1 MAKTLSKA
9 GISTT
14 STIEAGHVSQS
25 IDAFTG
31 IDAYDITISGSLTI
45 NGPTSG
51 SFTGSFSGSIDGT
64 ITSASF
70 ATSASYATT
79 ASYALTAN
87 TASYSLNNFQEVL
100 DNGSS
105 ATISEVFDLTVN
117 ENITI
122 NSPADTATL
131 TGDEAKLSGSN
142 NTTIVGNSVNITG
155 KTNLVGAFTA
165 SGDISSSGTIF
176 ANTASI
182 NYITAAGSNGEIQFN
197 KNGGIGSNS
206 AFIYVDGPGD
216 FLVGDG
222 FGNNTIS
229 SSVFSVRL
237 TLGDTNDALTGHKI
251 DIINQ
256 GTIDGKTPGIYLE
269 GPVDLSGAFT
279 ASGDISSSGIL
290 HSTQYKVDGV
300 TFIDTGGG
308 SIFLGS
314 ASTPTLT
321 RGNYTFINPITASS
335 DISSSGVISASAF
348 SGDGSGLTN
357 IPAGTV
363 FPFTGSAIITGS
375 LIVTGSYNSSINNSK
390 ICEVATENDLPSTL
404 EANTSYL
411 IRGNVEIGRTLN
423 INNQGVAVLGIDRN
437 ESTLSYTG
445 SSALFNVTDQNF
457 TLKNIT
463 LKSSGS
469 IISGSNITPGN
480 SNFNYGR
487 TKVLDIKDCQIKN
500 TNDVM
505 TIVGFELVDIN
516 NTLFWYITGSH
527 GLEFQSVRHLEIS
540 SCEMYNWY
548 NENDTGS
555 FAPSGTRMIEIL
567 PNTGS
572 VNSPV
577 VNISSCILHPEQ
589 GQIGLYIDSGSST
602 LFGTVAANTFIDV
615 NGGVLL
621 DGSTYDSSSMLKYDV
636 GLNQGLEDSNA
647 HSMGYFTGLVSTLA
661 PASFTLLDVNGAFSS
676 SNSQRMSISSSGEIT
691 YNGSKPI
698 YVEMDANITF
708 VAGGANAD
716 ATCAFFKSGSG
727 GNNQLSGSSGRIKI
741 RNSADVQTLPLH
753 YSTTLNQNDKIGVY
767 LRVDAQNMDLE
778 NITISIKE

>member
-1 MAKTLSKA
+1 MAKTLSKT

-165 SGDISSSGTIF
+165 SGDISSSG
-176 ANTASI
+176 
-182 NYITAAGSNGEIQFN
+182 
-197 KNGGIGSNS
+197 
-206 AFIYVDGPGD
+206 V
-216 FLVGDG
+216 
-222 FGNNTIS
+222 
-229 SSVFSVRL
+229 
-237 TLGDTNDALTGHKI
+237 
-251 DIINQ
+251 
-256 GTIDGKTPGIYLE
+256 
-269 GPVDLSGAFT
+269 
-279 ASGDISSSGIL
+279 L

-445 SSALFNVTDQNF
+445 SNALFNVTDQNF

-540 SCEMYNWY
+540 SCEIYNWY

-572 VNSPV
+572 VNTPV
-577 VNISSCILHPEQ
+577 VNINSCIVHPEQ
-589 GQIGLYIDSGSST
+589 GQIGLYVDSGSST
-602 LFGTVAANTFIDV
+602 LFGTVAANTFIDA
-615 NGGVLL
+615 NGGILL
-621 DGSTYDSSSMLKYDV
+621 GGSTY
-636 GLNQGLEDSNA
+636 
-647 HSMGYFTGLVSTLA
+647 
-661 PASFTLLDVNGAFSS
+661 
-676 SNSQRMSISSSGEIT
+676 I
-691 YNGSKPI
+691 
-698 YVEMDANITF
+698 
-708 VAGGANAD
+708 
-716 ATCAFFKSGSG
+716 
-727 GNNQLSGSSGRIKI
+727 
-741 RNSADVQTLPLH
+741 
-753 YSTTLNQNDKIGVY
+753 
-767 LRVDAQNMDLE
+767 
-778 NITISIKE
+778 